1 MNRSNFIRSM
11 AGSLALMA
19 SGCWAQAQPSARK
32 PLDQVQAAVV
42 QLSARAIEGA
52 PSARTLGVQRQGSG
66 IVVSADGLILTI
78 GYLVL
83 ETEQISIRTREQKTY
98 PARVVAFDTASGLA
112 LLRPLFPLPAIEPV
126 TLGRAAAGDVGQLL
140 AVVSAAQQPL
150 VEPARLIDMRAFT
163 GYWEYHL
170 DQALYASPA
179 VSLHS
184 GAALINGEGQ
194 LLGIGSLFMQDILR
208 EDDPRA
214 LAGNM
219 FVPVEMITQ
228 ALKKLQAGETP
239 EPGRRAW
246 LGINAVERNGRI
258 QVTRVTPQ
266 SPADQAGIL
275 PGMYLLALDGEAP
288 GSLADF
294 YKKLWSRPLDG
305 GTYRLRVQGRGATQ
319 DLEVE
324 ARDRGESLQ
333 LPAGI

>member
-1 MNRSNFIRSM
+1 MNRSKFIRSM
-11 AGSLALMA
+11 AGALTFLG
-19 SGCWAQAQPSARK
+19 SGCWAQATESQRK
-32 PLDQVQAAVV
+32 PLDLAQAAVV

-52 PSARTLGVQRQGSG
+52 PSARTLGLQRQGSG
-66 IVVSADGLILTI
+66 IVVGQDGLILTI

-83 ETEQISIRTREQKTY
+83 ETEQISIRTRDQKTL

-112 LLRPLFPLPAIEPV
+112 LLRPLIPLPSIEPV
-126 TLGRAAAGDVGQLL
+126 SLGRAEASDVGELL

-150 VEPARLIDMRAFT
+150 VEPARLIDRRAFT

-170 DQALYASPA
+170 DQALYASPP

-184 GAALINGEGQ
+184 GAALLNGQGQ

-214 LAGNM
+214 LPGNM
-219 FVPVEMITQ
+219 FVPAELIVQ
-228 ALKKLQAGETP
+228 VLQKLQAGETP
-239 EPGRRAW
+239 APERRAW
-246 LGINAVERNGRI
+246 LGINAVERNGKI

-266 SPADQAGIL
+266 SPADQAGL
-275 PGMYLLALDGEAP
+275 KPGMYLVALDGEAT

-305 GTYRLRVQGRGATQ
+305 GTFRLRVQGRGFMQ

-324 ARDRGESLQ
+324 VHDRGDSLQ
-333 LPAGI
+333 TPAGI